1 MGVPNDE
8 MVEFRVHYLTI
19 KSKGKVTHFFGS
31 IPFGLVKN
39 YSVSV
44 LSHIVFQNASFFS
57 ENPSHLKFGRQ
68 IRHFA
73 PSSKE
78 PNRTK
83 LPINQVVIFA
93 AQKKTENN
101 KQIYDMIIAT
111 VIFVTYLFNKYIS
124 NPKKNY
130 YGNKQ
135 N

>member
-1 MGVPNDE
+1 MMKWLNFAFIIYSFYQRAKLHIFSELYRLD
-8 MVEFRVHYLTI
+8 L
-19 KSKGKVTHFFGS
+19 
-31 IPFGLVKN
+31 LKN